1 VIALACLFSS
11 NCSLFTRSC
20 WPRYQ
25 ISEPYRAT
33 DVTAATTTLRIRL
46 TDKPPLLLLRLTTR
60 CRAPLALAI
69 LFSKCVLNNSFGSS
83 QKPSYFVA
91 SYLVANDC
99 SAMRTTTPVA
109 ARRTFLR
116 LLNSNTSVLLTSN
129 STLFSEPYCIVS
141 LAMHSRCLVPTS
153 SSSHSTTKP
162 MSSINE
168 MACRVRCLSSSH

>member
-1 VIALACLFSS
+1 MVLVCLFSS

-20 WPRYQ
+20 WPLHQ

-46 TDKPPLLLLRLTTR
+46 TDKPPLLLLRLATR
-60 CRAPLALAI
+60 CRALLALAI
-69 LFSKCVLNNSFGSS
+69 LSSKCVLNNSFGSS
-83 QKPSYFVA
+83 QKPSHSVA
-91 SYLVANDC
+91 SCLIANDC

-129 STLFSEPYCIVS
+129 STS
-141 LAMHSRCLVPTS
+141 LSGPT
-153 SSSHSTTKP
+153 
-162 MSSINE
+162 
-168 MACRVRCLSSSH
+168 A